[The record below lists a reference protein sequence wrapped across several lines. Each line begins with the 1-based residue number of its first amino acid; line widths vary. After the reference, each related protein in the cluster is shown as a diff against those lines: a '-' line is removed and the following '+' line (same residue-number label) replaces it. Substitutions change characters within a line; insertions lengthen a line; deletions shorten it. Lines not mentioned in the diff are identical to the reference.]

1 MQTVS
6 KSFKKNIRGRGG
18 RPSQRAKAKKF
29 TEILVNDLIGRQ
41 KASISMTTPKQL
53 CKCLHWCHVIIS
65 HIFVK

>member
-6 KSFKKNIRGRGG
+6 KSFKKTSWGG
-18 RPSQRAKAKKF
+18 RPSQRAKAKF

-65 HIFVK
+65 HIFLK